1 MNDLRG
7 ITSEQGDQSLAA
19 RGVAGAAEWHGRE
32 STALSR
38 RPLEVPFCGS
48 SVSKAGSATP
58 RILWRGSK

>member
-19 RGVAGAAEWHGRE
+19 RGVPGAAEWHGRE
-32 STALSR
+32 GTALSS
-38 RPLEVPFCGS
+38 RPLAGPCSGS
-48 SVSKAGSATP
+48 SVSKTGSATP